1 MLLTKRYLNGK
12 WLNQRFVSRCKII
25 DHIRKIA
32 FSVYSEQSIKMVTD
46 KLRRSDAFAKWQTKL
61 RVILR
66 ELWPNFSYNAR
77 RFVCFLECGDI
88 SRKKKYDFLI
98 SGLPI
103 RGYP

>member
-1 MLLTKRYLNGK
+1 
-12 WLNQRFVSRCKII
+12 
-25 DHIRKIA
+25 
-32 FSVYSEQSIKMVTD
+32 MVTD

-88 SRKKKYDFLI
+88 SRKQKYDFSSVVCL
-98 SGLPI
+98 SG
-103 RGYP
+103 GYP